1 MVDSKSDAEVATIKL
16 RYKQPEGSESQLI
29 TSNVQSDAV
38 MPFANSTEDFR
49 FTAAVAAF
57 GLRLASS
64 EHISDYSY
72 RQIESVAVDAL
83 GADPGGYRSEFTE
96 LVRKAES
103 IYRGRSTKPAL
114 R

>member
-1 MVDSKSDAEVATIKL
+1 M
-16 RYKQPEGSESQLI
+16 
-29 TSNVQSDAV
+29 QSDVV
-38 MPFANSTEDFR
+38 MPFANSSEDFR

-57 GLRLASS
+57 GLRLANS

-72 RQIESVAVDAL
+72 RQIESVAVNAL
-83 GADPGGYRSEFTE
+83 GTDPSGYRSEFTD
-96 LVRKAES
+96 LVRKAEY